1 MAQPRI
7 PRDLLPSDPR
17 FGCGPSRI
25 RREVVASLSEPG
37 SVMGTSH
44 RQPPVRHV
52 VAAIREELT
61 ELYNLPTDY
70 EVALGNGGATLFWD
84 MATVSLVEK
93 RAATGVYGEFTRKFS
108 SALQRAPFLAD
119 PAVFQAEP
127 GKLALPKAVSD
138 VDTYAWAHNETSTGV
153 VAPVRR
159 PNDIDDNSLVL
170 VDATSAA
177 GGVAADMSTIDA
189 YYFSPQKNLSS
200 DGGLW
205 LAILSPAAIERSNRV
220 TSSARWVPQMLDL
233 SLAVTN
239 SRADQTLNTPALAT
253 LAMLE
258 AQCRW
263 LLDQG
268 GMAWAA
274 LRTASTSG
282 ILYRWAEDNP
292 LTTPFVT
299 DPALRSPVVVTIDI
313 DKSVDAVQL
322 CSRARDNGILDI
334 EPYRKL
340 GRNQIRVA
348 TFSSIEPSDVEALTA
363 CLDWLLDNRD

>member
-1 MAQPRI
+1 
-7 PRDLLPSDPR
+7 
-17 FGCGPSRI
+17 
-25 RREVVASLSEPG
+25 
-37 SVMGTSH
+37 MGTSH
-44 RQPPVRHV
+44 RQPPVRHM

-61 ELYNLPTDY
+61 ELYNLPADY

-84 MATVSLVEK
+84 MATVCLVEN
-93 RAATGVYGEFTRKFS
+93 RAAIGVYGEFTRKFS

-119 PAVFQAEP
+119 PAVFHAEP
-127 GKLALPKAVSD
+127 GELALPEAVSG
-138 VDTYAWAHNETSTGV
+138 VDAYAWAHNETSTGV
-153 VAPVRR
+153 VAPVQR
-159 PNDIDDNSLVL
+159 PGDIDDNSLVL

-177 GGVAADMSTIDA
+177 GGVAADISTIDA

-205 LAILSPAAIERSNRV
+205 LAILSPEAIERSNKV

-253 LAMLE
+253 LVMLE

-274 LRTASTSG
+274 LRTASTAG

-299 DPALRSPVVVTIDI
+299 DLTLRSPVVVTIDI
-313 DKSVDAVQL
+313 DESIDAAHL
-322 CSRARDNGILDI
+322 CARARENGILDI

-363 CLDWLLDNRD
+363 CLDWLLEHHD